1 MMISTK
7 MGDDGKT
14 FLANGERV
22 DKDNIRVEAYGTIDE
37 LVSFLGLA
45 KIGLDV
51 NEKTII
57 EEIQKD
63 LFRIA
68 TELAKGEKFIELID
82 KRDVDR
88 VTKYVENYEKKLNI
102 SSFVIPG
109 AKKESALLDVC
120 RTIARRGERYIVRLS
135 KVENVRLQLL
145 AYINRISDLLYV
157 IARYLEN
164 DEINK
169 ISVSDL

>member
-1 MMISTK
+1 MISTK

-51 NEKTII
+51 NEKIII

>member
-1 MMISTK
+1 MISTK